1 MSDFA
6 IHLTAEI
13 IGEAAPLLSMTA
25 LWAAAAGGREA
36 IIDKRGP
43 LAKLAAKRS
52 MARYDFTGRCPS
64 NQIQTFT
71 QKVSPVAGETNA
83 VT

>member
-1 MSDFA
+1 VPSFWRRAASFMCKSLGLIHRTMSDFA

-43 LAKLAAKRS
+43 LAKLAANR
-52 MARYDFTGRCPS
+52 
-64 NQIQTFT
+64 
-71 QKVSPVAGETNA
+71 
-83 VT
+83 